1 MKYRRIGKYK
11 YQLVESEATQL
22 NSDFFD
28 VIAENEFVILV
39 CGCVMVKEGYAWDG
53 ASGPAVDTVTFLR
66 GSLVHDALYQLI
78 REGLLPKSFRRA
90 ADSLLRDIC
99 IEDGMSRIRAWYVYR
114 AVRWFAG
121 GAIKPKKHD
130 SSEILEI

>member
-1 MKYRRIGKYK
+1 MKYREIGKYK

-22 NSDFFD
+22 NADFFD

-66 GSLVHDALYQLI
+66 GSLVHDALYQLM

-99 IEDGMSRIRAWYVYR
+99 IEGGMSRVRAWYVYR

-121 GAIKPKKHD
+121 GAIKPRKHV